1 MLQLAVCITVHVAV
15 EWRWEEP
22 LLAYTLAGAEIELHL
37 YFLVVLP
44 SCFVISHFMN
54 ARDHFLCSYKQ
65 DSVFLSQLVMKALYN
80 VQPCGAMILL
90 TMNAGGTLETE
101 IDSSSHTS
109 HVE

>member
-44 SCFVISHFMN
+44 SCFVISHFMTT
-54 ARDHFLCSYKQ
+54 FS
-65 DSVFLSQLVMKALYN
+65 ALTNKTRCFYPN
-80 VQPCGAMILL
+80 
-90 TMNAGGTLETE
+90 
-101 IDSSSHTS
+101 
-109 HVE
+109 